1 MRAPRPFLCK
11 FEGQIKRTDWYLRV
25 VTTASFCCS
34 SDVNWS
40 AKTAEAAAE
49 VAEGRSCKAT

>member
-1 MRAPRPFLCK
+1 MRALRPVLCK
-11 FEGQIKRTDWYLRV
+11 FEEQIKRTDWYLRV
-25 VTTASFCCS
+25 VTTTSFCCS
-34 SDVNWS
+34 SDVNLS